1 MAIFMVQGTL
11 IGIIGTAL
19 GIAGGVGLAL
29 NVETIVPAIE
39 RFFSVQ
45 FLPADVYYISDLP
58 SELHWDDVINIG
70 IVSFVISLVAT
81 LYPAWRA
88 SKTQPAESLRYE

>member
-1 MAIFMVQGTL
+1 MA
-11 IGIIGTAL
+11 
-19 GIAGGVGLAL
+19 LAL

-70 IVSFVISLVAT
+70 MVSLLISLVAT
-81 LYPAWRA
+81 LYPAWKA
-88 SKTQPAESLRYE
+88 SKTQPADSLRYE